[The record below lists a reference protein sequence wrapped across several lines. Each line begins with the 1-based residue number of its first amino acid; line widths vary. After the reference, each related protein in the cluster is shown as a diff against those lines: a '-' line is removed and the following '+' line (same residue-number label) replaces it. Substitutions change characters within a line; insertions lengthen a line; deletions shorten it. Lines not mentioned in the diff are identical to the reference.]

1 MPLESLHVWQITDAC
16 APSRWRWCSRRY
28 PLPMRSPIASS
39 VRASFPPRSPPTIR
53 AWPMSCRCRPYR
65 GRGRPTCRRPP
76 NGTCPANCRNASPR
90 ISAFRSVPP
99 GRKSAAPAA
108 RPWLASTTSR
118 PRRNISSSKTARTNW
133 RMLVGLVIDWGSHRR
148 RQFRHR
154 HALQRAHPDVLFR
167 QRFWRPAR
175 RAGWL
180 RAFAVT
186 GQIGYQVPSR
196 SFDIV
201 DGSFIPQV
209 LAWGG
214 SIQYSMPYLKSEIQ
228 DLQLPDFINH
238 LIPIVEFQMSTPAAN
253 NFGNSFVTTGTINPG
268 VIWVG
273 SYFQVGLEAQVPVNR
288 PERARHRRARAI
300 ASLSRRHVP
309 EDDRPAAH
317 RRHVEPAATD
327 QVLRYR
333 HAKIFRP
340 RIAAP
345 RRRSHPSRRA
355 PMPSSIT
362 PVRWSAAP
370 CPRRRMRSC

>member
-1 MPLESLHVWQITDAC
+1 M
-16 APSRWRWCSRRY
+16 
-28 PLPMRSPIASS
+28 
-39 VRASFPPRSPPTIR
+39 
-53 AWPMSCRCRPYR
+53 
-65 GRGRPTCRRPP
+65 
-76 NGTCPANCRNASPR
+76 
-90 ISAFRSVPP
+90 
-99 GRKSAAPAA
+99 
-108 RPWLASTTSR
+108 
-118 PRRNISSSKTARTNW
+118 
-133 RMLVGLVIDWGSHRR
+133 DWGSTGAVNSGIATPYSVLTPT
-148 RQFRHR
+148 FYFGKGFGD
-154 HALQRAHPDVLFR
+154 LPD
-167 QRFWRPAR
+167 A
-175 RAGWL
+175 AGWL

-196 SFDIV
+196 SFDVV

-273 SYFQVGLEAQVPVNR
+273 SYFQVGLEAQVPVN
-288 PERARHRRARAI
+288 AQSGHGI
-300 ASLSRRHVP
+300 GVLGQLHLYL
-309 EDDRPAAH
+309 DDMFPKTIGQPLIGGTSS
-317 RRHVEPAATD
+317 PAATD

-340 RIAAP
+340 RLAAP
-345 RRRSHPSRRA
+345 RAARTRRGAA
-355 PMPSSIT
+355 PMPFSIT